1 METAARASASFL
13 DLPQDQQIQMVY
25 EHLDRLRQLN
35 GGYIASPY
43 SGEAGYD
50 RYDVYWLRDIMYAT
64 YANEY
69 LGLYDKVKQ
78 SYGVV
83 LTVFEKFHH
92 KIIRGV
98 RKKPDL
104 ARAKGAVV
112 HARVHPTTLEE
123 ITDEWGH
130 HQLDIFGLFLFKT
143 GDLMKQGFRVV
154 RTNEHVQVVKDILSY
169 LWTARWDTEPD
180 FGVWEEGP
188 ELHSSSI
195 GSVLAGLTMW
205 HDQGFYDYKYKQRV
219 DISGIIP
226 VSERFLEDGAASLG
240 RLLPRESASRPYDLA
255 QMSLLWPYN
264 ILKDQQQLQ
273 EEILGNIEQHLVRA
287 YGVVRYPG
295 DRYFNANQES
305 PEGNEAEWPI
315 GLAWLS
321 IAYCKLRAQ
330 AIRTGASSA
339 TIDHYLERAK
349 QHLAHLE
356 EVMLEDGRVPELFSG
371 GKPGHN
377 VPLGWAQSFYI
388 VAKLSLR
395 WAEADDRTPRP

>member
-1 METAARASASFL
+1 MTPRYRRPAFR
-13 DLPQDQQIQMVY
+13 DLPFERQIALAY
-25 EHLDRLRQLN
+25 DHLERLRQLN

-104 ARAKGAVV
+104 QRAKGAVV

-143 GDLMKQGFRVV
+143 GDLMKQGFRVI
-154 RTNEHVQVVKDILSY
+154 RTDEHVQVVKDILAY

-180 FGVWEEGP
+180 FGMWEEGP
-188 ELHSSSI
+188 EVHSLVDRRGAGRPDHVARPRLLRLQI
-195 GSVLAGLTMW
+195 QEPRRHLAD
-205 HDQGFYDYKYKQRV
+205 H
-219 DISGIIP
+219 SGVRAVP
-226 VSERFLEDGAASLG
+226 RRRRARAVE
-240 RLLPRESASRPYDLA
+240 LLPRESASRPYDFSQL
-255 QMSLLWPYN
+255 SLLWPYN
-264 ILKDQQQLQ
+264 ILKDQFALQ
-273 EEILGNIEQHLVRA
+273 EEILDNIEKNLVRA
-287 YGVVRYPG
+287 HGVVRYPG
-295 DRYFNANQES
+295 DRYFNVQS
-305 PEGNEAEWPI
+305 GR
-315 GLAWLS
+315 S
-321 IAYCKLRAQ
+321 LRQ
-330 AIRTGASSA
+330 RGASGRLVWRGCRSPTRRCCCRRCASA
-339 TIDHYLERAK
+339 RREPTIDRYMERARS
-349 QHLAHLE
+349 AP
-356 EVMLEDGRVPELFSG
+356 RAPRG
-371 GKPGHN
+371 GGHARR
-377 VPLGWAQSFYI
+377 PHRRALHRRQGQSQPAARLGA
-388 VAKLSLR
+388 VALHRRQAVAAK
-395 WAEADDRTPRP
+395 AAV

>member
-1 METAARASASFL
+1 MEPFAT
-13 DLPQDQQIQMVY
+13 LPFDRQISLVY
-25 EHLDRLRQLN
+25 HELERLRQLN

-83 LTVFEKFHH
+83 LTVFEKFHN

-104 ARAKGAVV
+104 QRAKGAVV

-143 GDLMKQGFRVV
+143 GDLMKQGFRLINS
-154 RTNEHVQVVKDILSY
+154 TDQVQVVKDILSY
-169 LWTARWDTEPD
+169 LYTSRWDTEPD

-188 ELHSSSI
+188 ELHSSSV

-205 HDQGFYDYKYKQRV
+205 HDHGFYDYKYRARV
-219 DISGIIP
+219 DIAHLIP
-226 VSERFLEDGAASLG
+226 VSERFLEDGNTALQ

-255 QMSLLWPYN
+255 QLSLIWPYN
-264 ILKDQQQLQ
+264 IIKDQVEMQ
-273 EEILGNIEQHLVRA
+273 EQILANIESHLVRDH
-287 YGVVRYPG
+287 GVVRYPG
-295 DRYFNANQES
+295 DRYFSSNPDS
-305 PEGNEAEWPI
+305 PIGHEAEWPI

-321 IAYCKLRAQ
+321 ICYSKLVAQ
-330 AIRTGASSA
+330 ALRTGAPQA
-339 TIDHYLERAK
+339 TLDRYAEAAK
-349 QHLAHLE
+349 RHLDHLE
-356 EVMLEDGRVPELFSG
+356 HITTPDGKIAELFIG
-371 GKPGHN
+371 GKANHN
-377 VPLGWAQSFYI
+377 LPLGWAQSIYI

-395 WAEADDRTPRP
+395 EALRRVKA